1 MKNICGVKIYTGSI
15 TRRQN
20 LHGHKDTERNKIHG
34 IEIHGAESAH
44 RMLLWHTNQLILFI
58 YLNPGLSCINWS
70 IISAIVAYKLLIE
83 T

>member
-1 MKNICGVKIYTGSI
+1 MKNLHGVKIYTGSI
-15 TRRQN
+15 PRRQN

-44 RMLLWHTNQLILFI
+44 HFSVCLWKDNIKF
-58 YLNPGLSCINWS
+58 LNVNIQVSL
-70 IISAIVAYKLLIE
+70 